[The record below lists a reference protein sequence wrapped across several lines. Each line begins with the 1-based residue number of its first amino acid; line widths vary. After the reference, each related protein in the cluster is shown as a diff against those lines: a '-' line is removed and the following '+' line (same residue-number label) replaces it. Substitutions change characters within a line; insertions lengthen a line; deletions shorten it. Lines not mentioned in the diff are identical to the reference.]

1 MTRENMICPY
11 CGKEISDGLV
21 FCTECGH
28 KIDESNEGIHQGKKA
43 AGFFPHNV
51 LQKKTEA
58 KQKYSG
64 WVKKLLVIEI
74 VVIIL
79 GFFLIAGAL
88 EGPGS
93 YNRKLNT
100 VTLDFRNLF
109 SGRSREGFEQQFHG
123 TVQGPLFEEKIL
135 PFARPRVESLEK
147 ISGIWFDEYEITMDL
162 PAGPCIGKY
171 IIVHNDNDIP
181 IDAKAV
187 FSFYDTQGR
196 LADDVTFD
204 EYGIAAHGTG
214 IVFGQT
220 DEQEI
225 SHIDRRISV
234 SQSDYIPASDC
245 VFYTV
250 EDRGKEGIRVTV
262 KNHTDIDIE
271 DFRVRV
277 LWFRDS
283 RLETVAYRW
292 LELEDHT
299 FYAGKKKSLDFN
311 RKWGDEKYMIIL
323 QGKARRPE

>member
-1 MTRENMICPY
+1 MICRY
-11 CGKEISDGLV
+11 CGKEIPDGSV
-21 FCTECGH
+21 CCTECGH
-28 KIDESNEGIHQGKKA
+28 IIDEANEGKHQRKKA
-43 AGFFPHNV
+43 SGVFQHNAF
-51 LQKKTEA
+51 QKKPGT
-58 KQKYSG
+58 KHRYSG
-64 WVKKLLVIEI
+64 WVKRLLVAEI
-74 VVIIL
+74 VAVIL

-100 VTLDFRNLF
+100 VTLDFREMF
-109 SGRSREGFEQQFHG
+109 SGRGREGYEQQFHR
-123 TVQGPLFEEKIL
+123 TVQGPLFEEKIRS
-135 PFARPRVESLEK
+135 FARPRVESLEK
-147 ISGIWFDEYEITMDL
+147 ISGFWFDEYEITMDL
-162 PAGPCIGKY
+162 PAGPCTGKY

-196 LADDVTFD
+196 LSDDITFD

-220 DEQEI
+220 DEQDI
-225 SHIDRRISV
+225 SQIDRRISV

-277 LWFRDS
+277 LWF
-283 RLETVAYRW
+283 
-292 LELEDHT
+292 
-299 FYAGKKKSLDFN
+299 
-311 RKWGDEKYMIIL
+311 
-323 QGKARRPE
+323 P

>member
-1 MTRENMICPY
+1 MICRY
-11 CGKEISDGLV
+11 CGEEIPEESV
-21 FCTECGH
+21 YCTQCGH
-28 KIDESNEGIHQGKKA
+28 KIDEADRRRRVGNNGVRV
-43 AGFFPHNV
+43 FLYNV
-51 LQKKTEA
+51 FHKEA
-58 KQKYSG
+58 VSGRRYSG
-64 WVKKLLVIEI
+64 WTKKLPVIAV

-109 SGRSREGFEQQFHG
+109 SDRNREGFEQQFHG

-196 LADDVTFD
+196 LADDFTFD

-250 EDRGKEGIRVTV
+250 EDRGKDGIRITV

-283 RLETVAYRW
+283 QLETVAYRW

-323 QGKARRPE
+323 QGKARRQE